1 MKFDQRE
8 KANVAT
14 IEAYSGISLMKGAD
28 RIAPYMGIN
37 VASVVGLSIY
47 LDLGPTSAADLRK
60 LADEAEAYWLDWEM
74 FQVHQENDHPE
85 PVYQGDLEA
94 DARTYRDAWAEFR

>member
-1 MKFDQRE
+1 MDFNQKDKMNIAHLE
-8 KANVAT
+8 VSN
-14 IEAYSGISLMKGAD
+14 GIFQHGQGE
-28 RIAPYMGIN
+28 RQIPYMGLHI
-37 VASVVGLSIY
+37 ASVVGLSLY